1 MTKQAFR
8 ELLTGKI
15 ICLDGATGSNL
26 QKRGMPNCVCPE
38 LWITE
43 HEDIL
48 IALQREYVEAGSDII
63 YAPTFSGNR
72 IKMRE
77 YGLADR
83 LDEINTKLVMLSRE
97 AAGGKAY
104 VAGDITMTG
113 AQLEPLGDL
122 TFAELCDVYRE
133 QIAIIAKAGA
143 DLIVVETMMSLQE
156 TRAAVLAAREVCP
169 DLPLM
174 ATLSFTASGN
184 TLYGTS
190 AESAVI
196 VLQSLGV
203 DAVGL
208 NCSVGPDQ
216 MIDVVRRMKKV
227 ASVPLIAK
235 PNAGLPQIGADGQTV
250 YDMDADAFA
259 AYMMDVAD
267 AGADLVGGCCGT
279 TPAYIACLKTGL
291 SESGRMIRDTAGDRE
306 SAETCESVTQ
316 GTSVGQ
322 NESGRQSAFAG
333 QSESATQG
341 TSVGRSESGR
351 QVTSD
356 RQSESATQDIPVGQN
371 ESGSARL
378 LYLANDRQVYAFRD
392 GQILELGDGIDFRS
406 DDELREEY
414 AEDVFDTAQDLAFD
428 LQDDGADA
436 LLFCA
441 AGLEE
446 EADILLAAVSE
457 VTQIVR
463 MPVVIASDCPET
475 VRRVLTGYA
484 GTAAVMPI
492 SENPSVCE
500 EIEKI
505 TKLYG
510 AALLTLDKK
519 IRYC

>member
-8 ELLTGKI
+8 ELLAGKI

-26 QKRGMPNCVCPE
+26 QKRGMPGCVCPE

-143 DLIVVETMMSLQE
+143 DLLVVETMMSLQE

-208 NCSVGPDQ
+208 NCSAGPDQ

-322 NESGRQSAFAG
+322 NESG
-333 QSESATQG
+333 
-341 TSVGRSESGR
+341 
-351 QVTSD
+351 
-356 RQSESATQDIPVGQN
+356 
-371 ESGSARL
+371 SARL

-392 GQILELGDGIDFRS
+392 GQVLELGDGIDYRS
-406 DDELREEY
+406 DDELLEEY
-414 AEDVFDTAQDLAFD
+414 EEDVFDTAQDLAFD

-441 AGLEE
+441 AGLDG
-446 EADILLAAVSE
+446 EADILLEAVSE

-505 TKLYG
+505 TKVYG